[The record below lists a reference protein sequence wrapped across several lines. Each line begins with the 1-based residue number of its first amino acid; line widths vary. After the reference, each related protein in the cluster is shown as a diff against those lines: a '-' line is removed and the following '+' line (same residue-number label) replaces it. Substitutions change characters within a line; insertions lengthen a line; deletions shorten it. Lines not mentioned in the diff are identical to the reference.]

1 MTAPAA
7 KTPTQAAIEWSWRAL
22 LFLIA
27 LGLLAAIT
35 LHWSRWEG
43 RPGWQQS
50 DDAYLQADQTPISA
64 RVAGYLRDVPVQ
76 DYQRVKVGTVLAEIV
91 DDDYRAAEAQ
101 AEAGVAAARAQA
113 DALTAQRPLLAAN
126 ARAAHAVVDAT
137 AANLE
142 QNGRDVA
149 RQAQL
154 QSGGSSTPEAA
165 EKLRTAR
172 DQVKAQVQQT
182 RAQADAA
189 DRQLGVLSAQ
199 QQQARAAIAAAEAT
213 LQTARINLAYT
224 RITAPQDGV
233 VGQRQVRPG
242 QFLPVGG
249 QVTTLIPLPHLWVIA
264 NYKETQ
270 LTHMAVGEPARITVD
285 TFPGHVLRGHVVA
298 FSPGSGSQFALLPP
312 DNATGNFTKVVQRIG
327 VKIALDDADGLADRL
342 RAGMSVVARIDA
354 RDGTRP

>member
-1 MTAPAA
+1 MTAPSA
-7 KTPTQAAIEWSWRAL
+7 KTSTQKAIEWGWRAVV
-22 LFLIA
+22 FLIA
-27 LGLLAAIT
+27 VGVLAAIT
-35 LHWSRWEG
+35 LRWSRWEG

-64 RVAGYLRDVPVQ
+64 RVPGYLRAVPVQ
-76 DYQRVKVGTVLAEIV
+76 DYQRVKAGTVLAEIV
-91 DDDYRAAEAQ
+91 DDDYRAAAAQ

-113 DALTAQRPLLAAN
+113 DALTAQRPLLEAN
-126 ARAAHAVVDAT
+126 ARAARAAADAV

-142 QNGRDVA
+142 QNGRDLD
-149 RQAQL
+149 RQRQL
-154 QSGGSSTPEAA
+154 LTGGSSTPEAS
-165 EKLRTAR
+165 EKLRTTG
-172 DQVKAQVQQT
+172 DQLSAQVRQT

-189 DRQLGVLSAQ
+189 ARQLGVLTAQ
-199 QQQARAAIAAAEAT
+199 QEQARAAIAAAEAT
-213 LQTARINLAYT
+213 LQTARINLGYT
-224 RITAPQDGV
+224 KITAPQDGV

-270 LTHMAVGEPARITVD
+270 LTHMAVGEAAKITVD
-285 TFPGHVLRGHVVA
+285 TFPGHVLRGHVIA

-327 VKIALDDADGLADRL
+327 VKVAIDDADGLADRL

-354 RDGTRP
+354 HDGARR